1 MRTIVRLLI
10 VLSLTLAASLQAATY
25 IVPTDRDLVMR
36 SGCGLLMVTH
46 SARLAA
52 MLDRRLHL
60 SGGLLA

>member
-1 MRTIVRLLI
+1 VVHLI
-10 VLSLTLAASLQAATY
+10 
-25 IVPTDRDLVMR
+25 RDLVMR